1 MKMIQEKNNCYD
13 NCETKEIMANSYN
26 DCCEYKCE
34 PPKKVCCECC
44 ECCECKCEP
53 PKKVCCE
60 KCYVV
65 EKKVNCAPEPGR
77 AILRCGRGSAGPFPI
92 LNLGVIFGESNAIE
106 VGSVNIDTTNL
117 CNPSILLNVTITLN
131 APVAILSTLTFS
143 IIKCCNG
150 CSQPVGDSFTFS
162 SPLEALSSQS
172 FSFQACDTS
181 NCCECVTYKLKI
193 TNATLAAA
201 GLSLTA
207 NMSALAVENLC

>member
-1 MKMIQEKNNCYD
+1 
-13 NCETKEIMANSYN
+13 
-26 DCCEYKCE
+26 E

-65 EKKVNCAPEPGR
+65 EKKVNCAAEPGR

-143 IIKCCNG
+143 II
-150 CSQPVGDSFTFS
+150 TFS